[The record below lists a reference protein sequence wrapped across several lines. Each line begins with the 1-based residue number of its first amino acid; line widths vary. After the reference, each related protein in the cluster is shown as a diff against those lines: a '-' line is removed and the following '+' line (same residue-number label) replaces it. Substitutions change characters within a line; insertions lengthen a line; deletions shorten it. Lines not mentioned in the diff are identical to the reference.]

1 LKATIRIFFTEIA
14 GPRPACPL
22 FSPKLSDPFFA
33 SINAEERIMA
43 KGASKPKKEA
53 KKPKKD
59 AKTPAAKP
67 AGKK

>member
-1 LKATIRIFFTEIA
+1 
-14 GPRPACPL
+14 
-22 FSPKLSDPFFA
+22 
-33 SINAEERIMA
+33 MA